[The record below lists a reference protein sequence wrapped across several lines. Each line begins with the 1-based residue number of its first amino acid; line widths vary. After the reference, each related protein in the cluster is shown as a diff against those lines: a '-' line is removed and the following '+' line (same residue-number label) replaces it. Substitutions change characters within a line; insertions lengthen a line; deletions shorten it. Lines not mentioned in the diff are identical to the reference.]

1 MLALQVLGDFHVEL
15 DGREVCELA
24 AQRSRAALLVFLG
37 VEGSTTRDSVV
48 AVLWPEHDPHKAR
61 HALSQ
66 TLHRLRGSL
75 GEEWLETEGERLG
88 TGASVQVDARTFE
101 TLVGEKR
108 YEEALACYRGAFLTG
123 WFLADSPA
131 FERWADQQR
140 TRFERLHRLARREA
154 IRIRRERGDVPA
166 ALRLA
171 QEWAEADPLEDEAQ
185 HRLIELLAESGRRS
199 DALQQYDLHARL
211 LAEDDLT
218 PLDDTVQLVSRLRQ
232 AAEVGPLPE
241 GVSDP
246 PPVSEAERK
255 NVVALDDPGH
265 PVRPEGGSDPTVPR
279 GGPTRAPPS
288 RARARVGGGR
298 LLVAS
303 LMTLVAVGLVGREF
317 TPTARDRRA
326 ALPPGGRL
334 VLADFGNDTRDS
346 LVAGVVTEALRIDL
360 ERRLHSALVDPAEI
374 ARVLGRMRRSPLS
387 PLVGDT
393 AREVALRAGVPAVID
408 GRVGA
413 VGPGFVLSAWI
424 VSAENGRVL
433 DAALATAR
441 DSTGLIDAIEA
452 LSSQLYDRI
461 RPSLADLPRPV
472 PLARVTTSSSEALS
486 KYTQAVRIFRL
497 MGDATRGLRL
507 LDEAIALDSTFAMAY
522 RYRATLLDNIGGD
535 RGARIE
541 ALAAAYRH
549 RDRLT
554 EGERYLTV
562 ATYHQ
567 SATGD
572 LDEAVHAYEDLLA
585 LDSMDVSALNN
596 LGVLYRDLRDFPRAE
611 PLLRRCYE
619 ADTVGLTCGMNLAGV
634 VHALG
639 RYDEARDISERMVQR
654 YPENPFTLA
663 QPAWIAAAEHDYAG
677 ADTLFA
683 NMARLDLPNPGA
695 LELWLS
701 YVDMVRGRLHEARA
715 HLDQA
720 YRLARESAPGTAA
733 AALVEGAWM
742 ELEVRADTARAI
754 EAMDAA
760 LRDPL
765 LAGLDPLSMPYL
777 EVADFFLDSGRRER
791 GEGMVEAFLTD
802 VPAEWRRPADRWL
815 YTLRG
820 RMAMLRGRFE
830 EAREAFAVADTRP
843 GSPFLVL
850 QYLGPLEDAVGR
862 PDSAIVAYERYL
874 SVSTLDRLSFDAM
887 LLPKV
892 LERLAQLHES
902 VGHVREAADYY
913 TRFADLWADGDP
925 ELQPRVDAARRRAG
939 ALLAEGGESGREPT
953 EPTGP
958 RRGRHP

>member
-24 AQRSRAALLVFLG
+24 AQRNRAALLVFLG
-37 VEGSTTRDSVV
+37 VEGSTTRDAVV
-48 AVLWPEHDPHKAR
+48 AILWPEHDPHKAR

-75 GEEWLETEGERLG
+75 GEDWLETEGERLG
-88 TGASVQVDARTFE
+88 TGATVQVDACTFE

-154 IRIRRERGDVPA
+154 IRIRRERGDVPV
-166 ALRLA
+166 ALRLS
-171 QEWAEADPLEDEAQ
+171 QEWAEADPFEDEAQ

-199 DALQQYDLHARL
+199 DALQQYDLYARL

-218 PLDDTVQLVSRLRQ
+218 PLEDTVQLVSRLRQ
-232 AAEVGPLPE
+232 ANEVGPLPE
-241 GVSDP
+241 GVTDVEPPSATVEPVPAADPVDP
-246 PPVSEAERK
+246 P
-255 NVVALDDPGH
+255 ALGEPQGAT
-265 PVRPEGGSDPTVPR
+265 GL
-279 GGPTRAPPS
+279 GGPVGAPASGRPWTQ
-288 RARARVGGGR
+288 RARARGGS

-317 TPTARDRRA
+317 TPAARDRRA
-326 ALPPGGRL
+326 ALPPGGRI

-374 ARVLGRMRRSPLS
+374 ARVLARMRRSPLS
-387 PLVGDT
+387 TLVGDT

-424 VSAENGRVL
+424 ISAENGRVL

-452 LSSQLYDRI
+452 LSGQLYDKI
-461 RPSLADLPRPV
+461 RPSLADLPPPV
-472 PLARVTTSSSEALS
+472 PLAQVTTSSGEALS
-486 KYTQAVRIFRL
+486 KYTQAVRVFRQE
-497 MGDATRGLRL
+497 GDAARGLRL

-522 RYRATLLDNIGGD
+522 RYRATLLDHMGGD

-541 ALAAAYRH
+541 AIAAAYRH
-549 RDRLT
+549 RDRLS

-567 SATGD
+567 IATGD
-572 LDEAVHAYEDLLA
+572 LDEAAHAYEDLLA
-585 LDSMDVSALNN
+585 LDSMNVSALNN
-596 LGVLYRDLRDFPRAE
+596 LGVLYRDLRDFARAE
-611 PLLRRCYE
+611 PLIRRCYD
-619 ADTVGLTCGMNLAGV
+619 ADTVGLTCGLNLSGV

-639 RYDEARDISERMVQR
+639 RYGEARDIAERMVRR
-654 YPENPFTLA
+654 YPENPFTLT
-663 QPAWIAAAEHDYAG
+663 QPAWIAAAEHDYARTDSLL
-677 ADTLFA
+677 AD
-683 NMARLDLPNPGA
+683 MARLDLPNPGA
-695 LELWLS
+695 LELWFS
-701 YVDMVRGRLHEARA
+701 YVDMVRGRLHEAQA
-715 HLDQA
+715 HLDRA
-720 YRLARESAPGTAA
+720 YRLAGESAPGTAA

-742 ELEVRADTARAI
+742 ELEVRGDTARAI
-754 EAMDAA
+754 EVMDAA

-765 LAGLDPLSMPYL
+765 LAGLGPLSMPYL
-777 EVADFFLDSGRRER
+777 QVADFFLDSGRRER
-791 GEGMVEAFLTD
+791 GEEMIDAFLAD

-830 EAREAFAVADTRP
+830 EAQEAFTVADTQP
-843 GSPFLVL
+843 GSPFLTL
-850 QYLGPLEDAVGR
+850 QYLGPMEEALGR

-874 SVSTLDRLSFDAM
+874 SVATLDRLIFDAM
-887 LLPKV
+887 LLPKAFQ
-892 LERLAQLHES
+892 RLAELHQS
-902 VGHVREAADYY
+902 LGHGREAADYY
-913 TRFADLWADGDP
+913 TRFADLWADADP
-925 ELQPRVDAARRRAG
+925 ELQPRVEAARRRAE
-939 ALLAEGGESGREPT
+939 ALRAAGGDVAPEPT
-953 EPTGP
+953 TPTGP
-958 RRGRHP
+958 

>member
-24 AQRSRAALLVFLG
+24 AQRSRAALLVLLG

-75 GEEWLETEGERLG
+75 GEDWLETEGERIG
-88 TGASVQVDARTFE
+88 TGASVQLDARTFE
-101 TLVGEKR
+101 NLVGEKR

-199 DALQQYDLHARL
+199 AALRQYDLYARL
-211 LAEDDLT
+211 LAEEDLT

-232 AAEVGPLPE
+232 AAEVGPLADGEWATAPA
-241 GVSDP
+241 P
-246 PPVSEAERK
+246 AEAEGQPAAA
-255 NVVALDDPGH
+255 VDPST
-265 PVRPEGGSDPTVPR
+265 PST
-279 GGPTRAPPS
+279 GPPLGAGPNLPAVGPADGRPS
-288 RARARVGGGR
+288 RPRVHVKTGR
-298 LLVAS
+298 LAVAS
-303 LMTLVAVGLVGREF
+303 LMTAVVLGLVGREF
-317 TPTARDRRA
+317 TPGARDRRA
-326 ALPPGGRL
+326 ALPPGGRI

-360 ERRLHSALVDPAEI
+360 ERRLHSALVDPVEI
-374 ARVLGRMRRSPLS
+374 ARVFVRMRRNPLS
-387 PLVGDT
+387 TLAGDT

-424 VSAENGRVL
+424 VSAQSGRVL

-452 LSSQLYDRI
+452 LSAQLQEKI
-461 RPSLADLPRPV
+461 RPSLADLPPPV
-472 PLARVTTSSSEALS
+472 PLAQVTTSSIDALARYS
-486 KYTQAVRIFRL
+486 TALRVFWQE
-497 MGDATRGLRL
+497 GDATRGLRL

-549 RDRLT
+549 RDRLS
-554 EGERYLTV
+554 ESERYLTV
-562 ATYHQ
+562 ASYHQ

-572 LDEAVHAYEDLLA
+572 LDEAIHAYEDLLA
-585 LDSMDVSALNN
+585 LDSMDVGALNN
-596 LGVLYRDLRDFPRAE
+596 LGVLYRDLRDFARAE
-611 PLLRRCYE
+611 PLLRRCFE
-619 ADTVGLTCGMNLAGV
+619 ADSISLTCGINLCGV
-634 VHALG
+634 VYARG
-639 RYDEARDISERMVQR
+639 RSDEARDIAERMVRR
-654 YPENPFTLA
+654 YPDNPFTLT
-663 QPAWIAAAEHDYAG
+663 QPAWIAAADHDYVR
-677 ADTLFA
+677 ADSLFA
-683 NMARLDLPNPGA
+683 DLERFDLPNPGL

-701 YVDMVRGRLHEARA
+701 FVDMARGRLQEAQR
-715 HLDQA
+715 HLDNA
-720 YRLARESAPGTAA
+720 YRLARDSAPGTAA
-733 AALVEGAWM
+733 AALFEGAWM
-742 ELEVRADTARAI
+742 ELEVRQDTARAI
-754 EAMDAA
+754 EVTDAA

-765 LAGLDPLSMPYL
+765 VAGMSPLTMPYL
-777 EVADFFLDSGRRER
+777 EVADFYLDSGRRAR
-791 GEGMVEAFLTD
+791 GEAMIEAFLSE
-802 VPAEWRRPADRWL
+802 VPIEWRRPADRWL

-820 RMAMLRGRFE
+820 RMAMQQGRLE
-830 EAREAFAVADTRP
+830 EAQEAFTIADTRP

-850 QYLGPLEDAVGR
+850 QYTGPLHEAAGR
-862 PDSAIVAYERYL
+862 ADSAVAAYERYL
-874 SVSTLDRLSFDAM
+874 STRTLDRLAFDAL

-892 LERLAQLHES
+892 FQRLAELHES
-902 VGHVREAADYY
+902 AGHVREAADYY
-913 TRFADLWADGDP
+913 TRLADLWADADP
-925 ELQPRVDAARRRAG
+925 ELQPRVEDARRRART
-939 ALLAEGGESGREPT
+939 LLANEPDSIRGEP
-953 EPTGP
+953 
-958 RRGRHP
+958 